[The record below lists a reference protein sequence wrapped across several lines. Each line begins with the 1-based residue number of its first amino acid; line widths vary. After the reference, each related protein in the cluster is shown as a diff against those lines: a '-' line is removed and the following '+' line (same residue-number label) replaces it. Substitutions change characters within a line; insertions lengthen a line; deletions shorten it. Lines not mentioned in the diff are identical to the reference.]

1 MFITFKIMK
10 LEIFLANNI
19 LEKKGNLNANQLLKR
34 TQHHYILNQGFS
46 TNGLLLL
53 KILLILFK
61 NSNNEKKSKLLC

>member
-10 LEIFLANNI
+10 LKIFLANNI
-19 LEKKGNLNANQLLKR
+19 LEKGNLYANQLLKR

-46 TNGLLLL
+46 TSGLLLL